1 MVLVGSL
8 YPSTW
13 GQIEATARKL
23 ATNLKERKMIDDKV
37 QVSRREILIGASKCA
52 VGAAAFAAV
61 SGVGSNFITKAE
73 AKEAQALPWPYEKI
87 DPKEAGQIAY
97 DGWYKAFCSYG
108 VASGILVPLQ
118 KKIGEPYTSIPTEG
132 LRLGEGGTVGW
143 GTLCGSL
150 LGATVAVG
158 FVAPYDVGKQII
170 NELLQWYSDAKL
182 PLYVPAQPRAEVAVQ
197 TISASPLCH
206 ISVGKWCKAANKGLG
221 SPERK
226 ERCARITA
234 DVAMKTVS
242 MLNDWKDG
250 KFTSSLKL
258 PSAMYGITAQHN
270 CTECHGDKVPEPV
283 K

>member
-1 MVLVGSL
+1 MV
-8 YPSTW
+8 
-13 GQIEATARKL
+13 EKL
-23 ATNLKERKMIDDKV
+23 GKE
-37 QVSRREILIGASKCA
+37 VSRRDALIGAGKIA
-52 VGAAAFAAV
+52 AGAAIVTMGAAALI
-61 SGVGSNFITKAE
+61 SRAE
-73 AKEAQALPWPYEKI
+73 AKEAVPLPWPYQKI

-97 DGWYKAFCSYG
+97 EGWYKAFCSYG

-118 KKIGEPYTSIPTEG
+118 KKIGEPYTNLPVEG

-170 NELLQWYSDAKL
+170 NELLKWYSDTEL
-182 PLYVPAQPRAEVAVQ
+182 PLYVPARPRAEVKIQ
-197 TISASPLCH
+197 TVSASPLCH
-206 ISVGKWCKAANKGLG
+206 ISVGKWTDAAQKSLG

-234 DVAMKTVS
+234 DVAMKTVM

-250 KFTSSLKL
+250 KFSSSLKL

-270 CTECHGDKVPEPV
+270 CKECHGEKVPQPV
-283 K
+283 KG